1 MGSSSR
7 GLVSLAGCSRQ
18 TPSWPQ
24 EQHNAPIGA
33 RLTGVYDGVHAEQ
46 YTRRFC
52 RLSITPLPG

>member
-24 EQHNAPIGA
+24 EQQSVPIGA
-33 RLTGVYDGVHAEQ
+33 RLTGVYDGVHCVQ
-46 YTRRFC
+46 
-52 RLSITPLPG
+52 